1 MSPVAGVIPGRQGAP
16 TLSRRRGFR
25 AGWTQHTGA
34 DSLPDSTNRRSSQFL
49 QRLELLLKIRAA
61 VLHEMEKPRP
71 YATSRPLVIEEL
83 DLAPPGDG
91 EVLVRIRAAGL
102 CHSDLSTINGDR
114 PRQMPMA
121 LGHEAAGE
129 VVEIGA
135 GVKDLAVGD
144 HVILVFVPSC
154 GHCIPCAEG
163 RPALCEPG
171 AKANG
176 AGTLLS
182 GGMRLSKGGK
192 TIHHHIGVS
201 AFADYAVVARE
212 SAIKIERSLAFEEA
226 ALFGCAVITGAGAVI
241 NTARM
246 PAGSSAAVV
255 GLGGVGL
262 MSMLAARLAGARTIV
277 AIDMLD
283 DKLALAQQLG
293 ATHTANARDP
303 DCAEQVRDLT
313 GGGVDFAFEMASSVK
328 ALELAYK
335 ITRRGGT
342 TVTGSL
348 PHPTH
353 TMWLP
358 ATNLVAEERTLK
370 GSYVGSCVPQRDI
383 PRFISLYQQGLLPVD
398 RLMSERITLDQIN
411 EGFDRLADGGS
422 VRQIVVP

>member
-1 MSPVAGVIPGRQGAP
+1 
-16 TLSRRRGFR
+16 
-25 AGWTQHTGA
+25 
-34 DSLPDSTNRRSSQFL
+34 
-49 QRLELLLKIRAA
+49 LKTRAA
-61 VLHEMEKPRP
+61 VLYEMQKPRP

-83 DLAPPGDG
+83 DLAPPAEG
-91 EVLVRIRAAGL
+91 EIMVRIRAAGL

-129 VVEIGA
+129 VVEIGS
-135 GVKDLAVGD
+135 GVKDIVIGD

-154 GHCIPCAEG
+154 GRCLPCAEG

-176 AGTLLS
+176 AGTLLT
-182 GGMRLSKGGK
+182 GGMRLSKAGK

-212 SAIKIERSLAFEEA
+212 SAIKIDRSLAFEEA

-241 NTARM
+241 NTAKM
-246 PAGSSAAVV
+246 PAGSSAAIV

-262 MSMLAARLAGARTIV
+262 MSMLAARLSGARTIV

-283 DKLALAQQLG
+283 DKLALARQLG
-293 ATHTANARDP
+293 ATHTVNARDP
-303 DCAEQVRDLT
+303 QCAEQVRDLT
-313 GGGVDFAFEMASSVK
+313 GGGVDYAFEMASSVK

-353 TMWLP
+353 TMALP

-398 RLMSERITLDQIN
+398 RLMSERISLDQIN
-411 EGFDRLADGGS
+411 EGFDRLSDGGT